1 MRNDDPIG
9 EKLNEM
15 GIPIERRDA
24 SPIEQIVAGGLG
36 GMAGQLL
43 GNALGCGVIGRS
55 ILSICGSI
63 VGHVV
68 ITHRVAERPRPAAE
82 GPPSPSGWSDRR

>member
-1 MRNDDPIG
+1 MTNDDPIG

-15 GIPIERRDA
+15 GIPVERRDA

-43 GNALGCGVIGRS
+43 GNALGFGVIGRS
-55 ILSICGSI
+55 LFSIGGSI
-63 VGHVV
+63 VGHLVV
-68 ITHRVAERPRPAAE
+68 THRVAERPRPAAD
-82 GPPSPSGWSDRR
+82 GR